1 MEDSDE
7 DDNDD
12 TAERIEACG
21 EAPESPPPG
30 FVYAPC
36 PELGTETAQRALCG
50 RKILAAHI
58 LDRLVR
64 RHSAVLRRRLV
75 VEAAGGDAYRQ
86 VLQEGDGLATPRW
99 PRVACKLAADNYGR
113 GEWWLLL
120 HAVAS

>member
-1 MEDSDE
+1 MRVQQDGMEDSDE
-7 DDNDD
+7 DDNDG

-58 LDRLVR
+58 LDGATGWYIGTVQNYGVGTAWKQPDAT
-64 RHSAVLRRRLV
+64 HIVAV
-75 VEAAGGDAYRQ
+75 Q
-86 VLQEGDGLATPRW
+86 TEGDKAEGAR
-99 PRVACKLAADNYGR
+99 RAR
-113 GEWWLLL
+113 GVQA
-120 HAVAS
+120 HS